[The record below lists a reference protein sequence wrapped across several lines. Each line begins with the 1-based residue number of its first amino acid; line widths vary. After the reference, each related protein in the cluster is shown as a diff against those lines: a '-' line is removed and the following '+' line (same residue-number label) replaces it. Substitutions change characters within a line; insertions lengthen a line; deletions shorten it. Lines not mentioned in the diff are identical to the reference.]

1 MYTRS
6 KYKSENPSKTISQIQ
21 HILQSLNIAVKVDF
35 ESNFGYDFSCRLSIC
50 NGGLEFF
57 NLGSNGKGMSEE
69 YALASAYAELL
80 ERLQNKALLKEN
92 IVYATRYFLQFH
104 NYEFKNFPVLDFLYY
119 PDETIRL
126 LTKDDIINDVVPN
139 FFPSCKYLS
148 LTSNNLY
155 PCIFAPFED
164 LIDKSLKMI
173 PVEYFRAMC
182 GTTGM
187 CAGNTKEEAITQG
200 INEIFERYVLMKL
213 YTTSVDLPNIELS
226 SFEGHEIY
234 DRIKSLEDK
243 FKVIIKDCSLGIG
256 IPVIGL
262 LLVNQKEGTY
272 AFRLGADYNII
283 TALERCF
290 TESFQGKNSAQLIFN
305 RFDTNNP
312 IDKREYRNSLKNGQ
326 GRYPHSVLT
335 HSSSQ
340 SQFPHHDF
348 KSYVEELDYY
358 IDYIKSLGTHLY
370 IKDNS
375 FLGFPSFAI
384 YIPNYSIIDDQ
395 LFDFSKMIEDKRR
408 AYGKKNS
415 LLNIAESINCSPN
428 GLLANLEDSNF
439 AVLQKWNTAKSS
451 KINSK
456 ILGMYV
462 YLSKNNYLEAKK
474 IIENIYKD
482 NRAPV
487 ELRCAYDIIS
497 LIEDKKD
504 LKSLYLLYGTQMVEE
519 FVQRMDNVI
528 DYLNHQ
534 PFSTCFNCLNCPI
547 LSTCKFKEIL
557 IFEKKI
563 QTLQKHSAGIYHN
576 RS

>member
-21 HILQSLNIAVKVDF
+21 NILLSLNIAVKVDVQ
-35 ESNFGYDFSCRLSIC
+35 SNFGYDFSCRLSIC

-69 YALASAYAELL
+69 YAIASAYTELL
-80 ERLQNKALLKEN
+80 ERLQNKALLNEN
-92 IVYATRYFLQFH
+92 IVYATRNFLRFH
-104 NYEFKNFPVLDFLYY
+104 NYEFKNFPILDFLYY
-119 PDETIRL
+119 PDETIQF
-126 LTKDDIINDVVPN
+126 LTKDDIANDIVPN

-148 LTSNNLY
+148 LNSNNYY

-164 LIDKSLKMI
+164 LIDKSFKMI
-173 PVEYFRAMC
+173 PVEFFRAMC

-187 CAGNTKEEAITQG
+187 CAGNNKEEAITQG

-213 YTTSVDLPNIELS
+213 YTTSVDLPSIEVS
-226 SFEGHEIY
+226 SFKGHEVY
-234 DRIKSLEDK
+234 NRIKSLEDK
-243 FKVIIKDCSLGIG
+243 FNVFIKDCSLGIG
-256 IPVIGL
+256 LPVIGL
-262 LLVNQKEGTY
+262 LLVNPKDGTY

-305 RFDTNNP
+305 RFDINNP
-312 IDKREYRNSLKNGQ
+312 IDTREYKKALKNGQ
-326 GRYPHSVLT
+326 GRFPHSVLA

-340 SQFPHHDF
+340 SRFPHHDF
-348 KSYVEELDYY
+348 QSYVEELDYY
-358 IDYIKSLGTHLY
+358 KDYIQSLGTHLY

-375 FLGFPSFAI
+375 FLGFPSYAV
-384 YIPNYSIIDDQ
+384 YIPDYSIIDDQ
-395 LFDFSKMIEDKRR
+395 LFDFAKMIEDKRR
-408 AYGKKNS
+408 TYGKKNS
-415 LLNIAESINCSPN
+415 LLNIAESINCSPIE
-428 GLLANLEDSNF
+428 LLASLEDSNYV
-439 AVLQKWNTAKSS
+439 VLQKWNTAKSS

-462 YLSKNNYLEAKK
+462 YLAKNNYHEAKK
-474 IIENIYKD
+474 IIEKNYKD

-497 LIEDKKD
+497 LIEDNKD
-504 LKSLYLLYGTQMVEE
+504 LTSLYLLYGTQMVEE

-534 PFSTCFNCLNCPI
+534 PFSTCFHCSNCPI
-547 LSTCKFKEIL
+547 LNTCKFKEIL
-557 IFEKKI
+557 IFEKKYRRCK
-563 QTLQKHSAGIYHN
+563 KHSVGIYHN
-576 RS
+576 CS

>member
-21 HILQSLNIAVKVDF
+21 NILQSLNIAVKVDVQ
-35 ESNFGYDFSCRLSIC
+35 SNFGYDFSCRLSIC

-92 IVYATRYFLQFH
+92 IVYATRNFLRFH
-104 NYEFKNFPVLDFLYY
+104 NYEFINFPILDFLYY
-119 PDETIRL
+119 PDETIRF
-126 LTKDDIINDVVPN
+126 LTKDDIANDIVPQ

-148 LTSNNLY
+148 LNSNNLY

-164 LIDKSLKMI
+164 LIDKSFKMI
-173 PVEYFRAMC
+173 PVEFFRAMC

-187 CAGNTKEEAITQG
+187 CAGNNKEEAITQG

-213 YTTSVDLPNIELS
+213 YTTSVNLPNIELS
-226 SFEGHEIY
+226 SFKGHEIY
-234 DRIKSLEDK
+234 DRIKSLEEK
-243 FKVIIKDCSLGIG
+243 FNIFIKDCSLGIG
-256 IPVIGL
+256 LPVIGL

-290 TESFQGKNSAQLIFN
+290 TESFQGKNSDQLIFN
-305 RFDTNNP
+305 RFDINNP
-312 IDKREYRNSLKNGQ
+312 IDKREYRRSLKNGQ
-326 GRYPHSVLT
+326 GRFPHSVLT
-335 HSSSQ
+335 YSSSQ
-340 SQFPHHDF
+340 SRFPHHDF

-358 IDYIKSLGTHLY
+358 IDYIQSLGTHLY

-375 FLGFPSFAI
+375 FLGFPSYAI

-395 LFDFSKMIEDKRR
+395 LFDFAKMIEDKRR
-408 AYGKKNS
+408 TYGKKNS
-415 LLNIAESINCSPN
+415 LLNIAESINCSPID
-428 GLLANLEDSNF
+428 LLADLEDSNF
-439 AVLQKWNTAKSS
+439 VVLQKWNTAKSS

-462 YLSKNNYLEAKK
+462 YLAKNNYLEAKK
-474 IIENIYKD
+474 IIEKNYKD
-482 NRAPV
+482 NRTPV

-497 LIEDKKD
+497 LIEAKKD
-504 LKSLYLLYGTQMVEE
+504 LAPLYLLYGTQMVEE

-534 PFSTCFNCLNCPI
+534 PFSTCFHCSICPI
-547 LSTCKFKEIL
+547 LNTCKFKEIL
-557 IFEKKI
+557 IFEKKN
-563 QTLQKHSAGIYHN
+563 QTLQKAFNGYIS
-576 RS
+576 